1 MFVEFRQIVKK
12 FLDDK
17 GLNYRQLASM
27 THLSESTIKCF
38 MSGAND
44 SRRVAEKITDA
55 LSLKM
60 IYSNNTFT
68 VLY

>member
-12 FLDDK
+12 YLNDNK
-17 GLNYRQLASM
+17 LNYRQLASM
-27 THLSESTIKCF
+27 AHLSESTIKCF

-44 SRRVAEKITDA
+44 SRRVAEKISDA
-55 LSLKM
+55 LNLKM

-68 VLY
+68 VLF